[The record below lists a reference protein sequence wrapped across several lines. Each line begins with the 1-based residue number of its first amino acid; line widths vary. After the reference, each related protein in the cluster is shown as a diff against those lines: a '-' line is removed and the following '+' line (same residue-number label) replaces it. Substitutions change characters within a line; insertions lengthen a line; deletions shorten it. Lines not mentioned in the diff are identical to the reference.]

1 MGSISVKNVEGV
13 TIVLLVVGYLLWF
26 VVRRLQRSRE
36 DFRIGVPLAIGFL
49 IRLAAIIGISAS
61 GLEATLRGGDE
72 TTFIERAR
80 YLATQPLG
88 HGNLPHGPYQ
98 LHTDIFALQFKL
110 GLPIGALRITQVG
123 LATLGMVLILASV
136 YDLAG
141 GGRAARLAAWLLAFE
156 PASIFF
162 NSALHKEPLMELA
175 SGLIVY
181 GGTRV
186 WQRLDVRGILLCAL
200 GGLIAVET
208 RSYAGWFLVS
218 AAVLVLL
225 HASLRSLHRPLR
237 AMTLVYAVVIAAF
250 LVTPVLLQASSKKN
264 LQQLQLSQNANSSAL
279 GLTVV
284 GTGPNSDNLALEQV
298 NFSTRGQ
305 IIKNLPKRI
314 RDLVLK
320 PYPWQLGN
328 TSQRIGAVGTLIA
341 YALLLLLVWY
351 GWQSRGSIL
360 ARTAPLMYPLL
371 LLLMAYSLSAGNA
384 GTGFRYRSHLVVL
397 AIGAMAILRERVLQA
412 RAARTAPP
420 LTEPEARKTSV
431 RAPVTSPV

>member
-1 MGSISVKNVEGV
+1 MGSISVQNVEGV
-13 TIVLLVVGYLLWF
+13 TIVLLVVGYLLW
-26 VVRRLQRSRE
+26 VLVRRLRRSRE
-36 DFRIGVPLAIGFL
+36 DLRIGRPLAIGFL
-49 IRLAAIIGISAS
+49 IRMAAIIGISAS

-72 TTFIERAR
+72 TTFIDLGRF
-80 YLATQPLG
+80 LASQPLG
-88 HGNLPHGPYQ
+88 HGNLPHGPFQ

-110 GLPIGALRITQVG
+110 GLPLGALRITQVG
-123 LATLGMVLILASV
+123 LATVGMVLILAAV
-136 YDLAG
+136 YDLA

-175 SGLIVY
+175 SGLVVF
-181 GGTRV
+181 GGTRI
-186 WQRLDVRGILLCAL
+186 WQRLDVRGILICAL

-218 AAVLVLL
+218 AAVLLLL
-225 HASLRSLHRPLR
+225 HASLRSLDRPLR
-237 AMTLVYAVVIAAF
+237 AMPFVYAVVIAAF
-250 LVTPVLLQASSKKN
+250 VVTPVLLQASSKKN
-264 LQQLQLSQNANSSAL
+264 LQQLQISQTANSTGV
-279 GLTVV
+279 GLTAT
-284 GTGPNSDNLALEQV
+284 GSGPNSDNLALEEV

-341 YALLLLLVWY
+341 YALLLLLAWY

-360 ARTAPLMYPLL
+360 ARAAPLLYPLL
-371 LLLMAYSLSAGNA
+371 LLLIAYSLSAGNA
-384 GTGFRYRSHLVVL
+384 GTGFRYRSHLVTL

-412 RAARTAPP
+412 RAARAVPAPAAPP
-420 LTEPEARKTSV
+420 VRKAPV

>member
-1 MGSISVKNVEGV
+1 MGSTSVQNVEGV
-13 TIVLLVVGYLLWF
+13 TIVLLVVGFFLRYL
-26 VVRRLQRSRE
+26 VRRLQRSRE
-36 DFRIGVPLAIGFL
+36 DLRIGVPLAIGFL
-49 IRLAAIIGISAS
+49 IRMAAIIGISAS

-72 TTFIERAR
+72 TTFIDQAR
-80 YLATQPLG
+80 FLASQPLG
-88 HGNLPHGPYQ
+88 HGNLPHGPFQ
-98 LHTDIFALQFKL
+98 LHTDIFALQVKL

-123 LATLGMVLILASV
+123 LATVGIILILAAV
-136 YDLAG
+136 YDLS

-181 GGTRV
+181 GGTRI
-186 WQRLDVRGILLCAL
+186 WQRLDVRGILICAI
-200 GGLIAVET
+200 GGLIAVYT

-218 AAVLVLL
+218 AAVLLLL
-225 HASLRSLHRPLR
+225 HASLRSLDRPLR
-237 AMTLVYAVVIAAF
+237 SMPVVYAVVIAGF
-250 LVTPVLLQASSKKN
+250 VVTPVLLQASSKKN
-264 LQQLQLSQNANSSAL
+264 LQQLQISQDANSNAQ
-279 GLTVV
+279 GLTVA
-284 GTGPNSDNLALEQV
+284 GNGPNSDNLALEEV

-320 PYPWQLGN
+320 PYPWQLAN

-351 GWQSRGSIL
+351 GWQSRGSIA
-360 ARTAPLMYPLL
+360 ARAAPLLYPLL
-371 LLLMAYSLSAGNA
+371 LLLIAYSLSAGNA
-384 GTGFRYRSHLVVL
+384 GTGFRYRSHLITL
-397 AIGAMAILRERVLQA
+397 AIGAVAILRERVLQA
-412 RAARTAPP
+412 RAARAVPAPP
-420 LTEPEARKTSV
+420 TRKMRKESV